1 MIDRKKYFEII
12 NLYKIE
18 NNLNRL
24 IYRLIKFEDEKL
36 SFEQICNRVDSVLK
50 RKNELEAFEQDK
62 EQAVENTILKFIE
75 ELKRE
80 GATDIKRKNED
91 ITFILNGKSYRTHT
105 LGATNKVREEYRQ
118 LRYDKFYK
126 DIERA
131 LDIIVKAQYVVTY
144 DETNYYISP
153 YTDKRKIKSVITRYK
168 AVK

>member
-80 GATDIKRKNED
+80 GATDIKRKM
-91 ITFILNGKSYRTHT
+91 RT
-105 LGATNKVREEYRQ
+105 
-118 LRYDKFYK
+118 
-126 DIERA
+126 
-131 LDIIVKAQYVVTY
+131 
-144 DETNYYISP
+144 
-153 YTDKRKIKSVITRYK
+153 
-168 AVK
+168 